1 MCGHD
6 MTVGQLHF
14 EGGIGKCFHNR
25 AFKFNNVIL
34 RQNNP
39 SYSLSSPNEQWLL

>member
-6 MTVGQLHF
+6 VTIGQLDF
-14 EGGIGKCFHNR
+14 EGGIGQSLYNR
-25 AFKFNNVIL
+25 SFKFNNVIL

-39 SYSLSSPNEQWLL
+39 SYSLSSHIE